1 MRLDFESVAH
11 ILNHMVKYSDHALD
25 RTFAALADPTRRALL
40 ARLDGQHSIS
50 VSELAQP
57 FAMSLPAIMKH
68 LDVLSDAGLIAR
80 AKTGRVVACRLTAGP
95 MEQAMD
101 WLNRYQRFWSEGL
114 DRLAAFVEEE
124 KWPSNQV
131 SPHAGLV
138 TRPSLTLKRR
148 LNASPAKV
156 YAAWTDPEK
165 IARWFGPAQV
175 VAGSV
180 RADIDAR
187 IGGRYRIS
195 FDMEDGEH
203 HEVGGV
209 YREMVPN
216 QRLTFSWAWHSTPER
231 ESQVTIS
238 LKPDGDGT
246 LLTLH
251 HEQLFDQAA
260 RDGHEGGWIGTLD
273 KLEDYFA

>member
-1 MRLDFESVAH
+1 MATKSSVA
-11 ILNHMVKYSDHALD
+11 
-25 RTFAALADPTRRALL
+25 AD
-40 ARLDGQHSIS
+40 I
-50 VSELAQP
+50 
-57 FAMSLPAIMKH
+57 
-68 LDVLSDAGLIAR
+68 
-80 AKTGRVVACRLTAGP
+80 
-95 MEQAMD
+95 
-101 WLNRYQRFWSEGL
+101 
-114 DRLAAFVEEE
+114 
-124 KWPSNQV
+124 
-131 SPHAGLV
+131 V

-148 LNASPAKV
+148 LNAPPAKV

-187 IGGRYRIS
+187 IGGRYRVS
-195 FDMEDGEH
+195 FKMQDGEH
-203 HEVGGV
+203 HEVAGV

-231 ESQVTIS
+231 ESQVTVS

-260 RDGHEGGWIGTLD
+260 RDGHESGWVGTLD
-273 KLEDYFA
+273 KLEKYIA

>member
-1 MRLDFESVAH
+1 MAIKS
-11 ILNHMVKYSDHALD
+11 S
-25 RTFAALADPTRRALL
+25 FAD
-40 ARLDGQHSIS
+40 
-50 VSELAQP
+50 
-57 FAMSLPAIMKH
+57 
-68 LDVLSDAGLIAR
+68 
-80 AKTGRVVACRLTAGP
+80 
-95 MEQAMD
+95 
-101 WLNRYQRFWSEGL
+101 
-114 DRLAAFVEEE
+114 
-124 KWPSNQV
+124 
-131 SPHAGLV
+131 AGLV
-138 TRPSLTLKRR
+138 TRPSITLKRR

-156 YAAWTDPEK
+156 YEAWTDPEK
-165 IARWFGPAQV
+165 IVRWFGPAQV
-175 VAGSV
+175 IAGSV

-187 IGGRYRIS
+187 IAGRYRIS

-216 QRLTFSWAWHSTPER
+216 QRLTFSWAWYSTPER

-251 HEQLFDQAA
+251 HEQLLDQAA
-260 RDGHEGGWIGTLD
+260 RAGHENGWISTLD